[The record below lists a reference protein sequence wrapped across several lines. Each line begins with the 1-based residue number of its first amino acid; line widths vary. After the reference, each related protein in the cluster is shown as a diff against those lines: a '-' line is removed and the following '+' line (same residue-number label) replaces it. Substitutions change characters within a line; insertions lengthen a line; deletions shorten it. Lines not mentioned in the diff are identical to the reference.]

1 MSKLKNTE
9 KNKLTLRIYDW
20 DMDVNVPKGEEQRYV
35 DAARKVSERIEAYVE
50 IYVRQQYVLSG
61 ADQFSVPE
69 HYKTDFFFSG
79 SDHPGASAQRN
90 PSESLQKNRSDPDV
104 PAAFPLLGGARRHRN
119 ESSLDDGRNRQ

>member
-50 IYVRQQYVLSG
+50 IYVRQQYVPQKSYMEILLM
-61 ADQFSVPE
+61 
-69 HYKTDFFFSG
+69 TLLDFAVTSIEKENVFGF
-79 SDHPGASAQRN
+79 N
-90 PSESLQKNRSDPDV
+90 KLW
-104 PAAFPLLGGARRHRN
+104 RRINNIIKHK
-119 ESSLDDGRNRQ
+119 

>member
-50 IYVRQQYVLSG
+50 IYVRQQYVPQKSYMEILLM
-61 ADQFSVPE
+61 
-69 HYKTDFFFSG
+69 TLLDFAVTSTEK
-79 SDHPGASAQRN
+79 
-90 PSESLQKNRSDPDV
+90 ESILRFNN
-104 PAAFPLLGGARRHRN
+104 LWRRIN
-119 ESSLDDGRNRQ
+119 NIINN

>member
-50 IYVRQQYVLSG
+50 IYVRQQYVPQKSYMEILLM
-61 ADQFSVPE
+61 
-69 HYKTDFFFSG
+69 TLLDFAVTSTEK
-79 SDHPGASAQRN
+79 
-90 PSESLQKNRSDPDV
+90 ESILRFNNLLRRINNIIKNK
-104 PAAFPLLGGARRHRN
+104 
-119 ESSLDDGRNRQ
+119 

>member
-50 IYVRQQYVLSG
+50 IYVRQQYVPQKSYMEILLMTLL
-61 ADQFSVPE
+61 DFSVTSSE
-69 HYKTDFFFSG
+69 RENVFGFSK
-79 SDHPGASAQRN
+79 
-90 PSESLQKNRSDPDV
+90 LW
-104 PAAFPLLGGARRHRN
+104 RRINNIIKHK
-119 ESSLDDGRNRQ
+119 